1 MLGHI
6 YKARHARTSEWVYGY
21 LTYERFFEDSPLE
34 TEHCYCIRELKGD
47 FRVHAINPNTLEEV
61 NYEDIP

>member
-6 YKARHARTSEWVYGY
+6 YKAKRAIRPGWVYGY

-34 TEHCYCIRELKGD
+34 TEHCYCIREIKGD
-47 FRVHAINPNTLEEV
+47 FGVHVINPNTLQEV
-61 NYEDIP
+61 TYEDVP